1 MKKITVILSICVIL
15 VVALSTST
23 YAQDRFLAYTA
34 QSNVLPKGT
43 REVEIWY
50 ANKNGGHAYF
60 NGNYMRTGFK
70 MGFGKNFLAGY
81 YLNMDSEAFVGNGIS
96 DVDKKTRIFD
106 SYITD
111 RTKFSFT
118 AYGKMKLLDPVAN
131 PVGLAIELEYT
142 IGSNYT
148 IFSPKLIL
156 DKRFGNNYVA
166 FNTWVATHNTT
177 SVETTTTNPSNKV
190 APTVTSISEPQYEFD
205 LAYLHFMKQQ
215 NMAFGFEM
223 RTHSESTQAV
233 GLEHIA
239 LFGGPAAHFRGDKWF
254 FNISAMP
261 QITNLYTSWIAPEGL
276 VLDEHQKFEV
286 RTMLG
291 FIF

>member
-1 MKKITVILSICVIL
+1 MKKTSLLLFVCAFLTFV
-15 VVALSTST
+15 STT
-23 YAQDRFLAYTA
+23 TQAQDRFLAYTA

-50 ANKNGGHAYF
+50 ANKSGGNAYF

-81 YLNMDSEAFVGNGIS
+81 YINMTSEALIENGIS
-96 DVDKKTRIFD
+96 ETDKLTRIYN
-106 SYITD
+106 SEITTRND
-111 RTKFSFT
+111 FSFT
-118 AYGKMKLLDPVAN
+118 AYGKMKILDPVAN
-131 PVGLAIELEYT
+131 PVGLAVELEYT
-142 IGSNYT
+142 IASNYS
-148 IFSPKLIL
+148 IFAPKLIL

-166 FNTWVATHNTT
+166 FNAWVANYNIK
-177 SVETTTTNPSNKV
+177 EIATTNTVPSNKT
-190 APTVTSISEPQYEFD
+190 APTVTDFKEPQYEFD
-205 LAYLHFMKQQ
+205 LAYLHFLKQQ

-223 RTHSESTQAV
+223 RTHSESTAKA

-261 QITNLYTSWIAPEGL
+261 QLANLHTSWIAPDGL
-276 VLDEHQKFEV
+276 VLDEHQKFEL